1 MRLQENNTTNLD
13 PIKECLFDLTQ
24 DVNEIEDDLDIMKN
38 RISEIDN
45 IQVRTIENCI
55 KVCDGVINNTK
66 KTKEFKDYIVWLQ
79 CSVDSLWSFKAD
91 KDDVRIIKAVV
102 TILCVLFS
110 VWLSVLAY
118 FIFNGN

>member
-13 PIKECLFDLTQ
+13 PIKEQ
-24 DVNEIEDDLDIMKN
+24 DVNEIEDDLDIVKN

-45 IQVRTIENCI
+45 IQVRIIENCI

-66 KTKEFKDYIVWLQ
+66 KTKELKDYIVWLQ

-118 FIFNGN
+118 FVFNGN